1 MPSEDARFRLGINY
15 WPIRQ
20 AMGMWTPLDRGETGE
35 DFARIAEAGFDC
47 VRIFLLWEDFQPEPG
62 GVSSEHLDDLVAVAD
77 AAREAGLSLM
87 PTLFTGHMSGANW
100 VPAWALDRSRPCGRF
115 RTIAGGRAVMA
126 GIRNWYEDEE
136 VGQAQALLAREA
148 ARALSGHPALWA
160 WDLGNEPSNCVLPP
174 STEHARR
181 WLDTMTEALSEQ
193 GPAAPVTLG
202 LHQQDLEEDRLLGP
216 REAAASLAFASMHG
230 YPAYATW
237 SRHGADDGVPLFL
250 GLLTRWLSG
259 QEVLLAEFGAPTRP
273 GVGGDVDGL
282 GLLEENEAA
291 AYTGRVLESLH
302 RFGFLGA
309 LLWCFGN
316 YDPALRDQPPFDE
329 APHEMSF
336 GLWRADG
343 SAKPALQVVRAFGAR
358 EKTTPRV
365 DLGWIDVTQEEYVS
379 DPARHLE
386 RLYAAFTAGS
396 AEPGREGA
404 GTLPARRRG

>member
-1 MPSEDARFRLGINY
+1 
-15 WPIRQ
+15 
-20 AMGMWTPLDRGETGE
+20 
-35 DFARIAEAGFDC
+35 
-47 VRIFLLWEDFQPEPG
+47 
-62 GVSSEHLDDLVAVAD
+62 
-77 AAREAGLSLM
+77 
-87 PTLFTGHMSGANW
+87 
-100 VPAWALDRSRPCGRF
+100 
-115 RTIAGGRAVMA
+115 
-126 GIRNWYEDEE
+126 
-136 VGQAQALLAREA
+136 
-148 ARALSGHPALWA
+148 
-160 WDLGNEPSNCVLPP
+160 
-174 STEHARR
+174 
-181 WLDTMTEALSEQ
+181 
-193 GPAAPVTLG
+193 
-202 LHQQDLEEDRLLGP
+202 
-216 REAAASLAFASMHG
+216 
-230 YPAYATW
+230 
-237 SRHGADDGVPLFL
+237 
-250 GLLTRWLSG
+250 
-259 QEVLLAEFGAPTRP
+259 
-273 GVGGDVDGL
+273 VGGDVDGL

-309 LLWCFGN
+309 FLWCFGN